1 VNQTALQ
8 RGHRCGIDAAREPDT
23 DIGNIDEKTEN
34 MTAHVSREFQT
45 R

>member
-1 VNQTALQ
+1 MDQPALQ

-23 DIGNIDEKTEN
+23 EIGDVDEKTEN